1 MSRLIFV
8 PSSRTQAQELRAGG
22 ETGPWLAFSASP
34 GLRAELGDLSV
45 EELEYVA
52 LNHAGV
58 ALLVD
63 PSAADPLRLVL
74 AADVPEDDLLDV
86 DIAESGAATVT
97 ALAWS
102 RVVALFADDPDAA
115 SAVAAARAA
124 VRDRPVSEALAAPEV
139 TALLEAHDLGWYAP
153 EELDRLP

>member
-8 PSSRTQAQELRAGG
+8 PSSRRQAQQLRVGG
-22 ETGPWLAFSASP
+22 ETGPWLAFLASS

-58 ALLVD
+58 ARLVD

-74 AADVPEDDLLDV
+74 AAEVPEADLLDV
-86 DIAESGAATVT
+86 DIAEAGSATVST
-97 ALAWS
+97 LVWS

-115 SAVAAARAA
+115 SAVATARAV
-124 VRDRPVSEALAAPEV
+124 VRGRTVSEALVAPEV
-139 TALLEAHDLGWYAP
+139 TALLEAHDLGWYAA